1 MAFES
6 IFARHNNIYA
16 TCETKGINT
25 FMFKSYRFRLQPN
38 KQQAELLNKWEGHS
52 RWLWNHFL
60 NLEQKEYAANKKFI
74 WRYDLINLIPKLKK
88 QHKWLKEAPSQ
99 SLQQIGTSLDTALKG
114 LKFGKGFPK
123 FKKKNV
129 RNGQIL
135 IQNSPLQIKTSPT
148 HISLPKIG
156 RVKWIQHRDLPNG
169 KIKQAQITR
178 DVDKWFVSV
187 LVEIPD
193 VAKLPVD
200 PTTATSIGI
209 DLGIKHF
216 IVDSTGK
223 KINSPKF
230 LQQKAARLK
239 RYQRQVSRKKL
250 GSNNRNKARIK
261 LAKWHLGIANTRK
274 DWLHKLSNEIVNA
287 NDIVC
292 VEDLKTKE
300 LISRKSTKSL
310 NRQISDQGWG
320 MFLNMLR
327 YKCEHRGKTF
337 TQISQYKPSS
347 KTCSSC
353 GYKMSDMGL
362 KIRNW
367 ICPQC
372 GAEHDRDVNAA
383 LNIVFWGLMAT
394 PNTAGMA
401 GINACGDTKP
411 LIDDGHVTEVDEVS
425 MKQEAYR
432 SSVRR

>member
-1 MAFES
+1 MTFEGV
-6 IFARHNNIYA
+6 FARHKHIYA
-16 TCETKGINT
+16 TSTTNSINT
-25 FMFKSYRFRLQPN
+25 FMFKSYRFKLLPN
-38 KQQAELLNKWEGHS
+38 HQQTELLNKWEGHS

-60 NLEQKEYAANKKFI
+60 DLEQKEYSANKKFI
-74 WRYDLINLIPKLKK
+74 WRYDLINLIPELKK
-88 QHKWLKEAPSQ
+88 QNEWLREAPSQ
-99 SLQQIGTSLDTALKG
+99 SLQQIGTSMDTALKG
-114 LKFGKGFPK
+114 LKNGKKFPK

-135 IQNSPLQIKTSPT
+135 IQNSPLQIKTSES

-156 RVKWIQHRDLPNG
+156 QVKWKQHRELPTG
-169 KIKQAQITR
+169 KIKSASITR

-193 VAKLPVD
+193 VVKSHVD
-200 PTTATSIGI
+200 PATATSIGI

-216 IVDSTGK
+216 IVDSNGK
-223 KINSPKF
+223 KIDSPKF

-250 GSNNRNKARIK
+250 GSNNRNRARIK
-261 LAKWHLGIANTRK
+261 LANWHLDIANTRK
-274 DWLHKLSNEIVNA
+274 DWLHKLSNEIVNT

-320 MFLNMLR
+320 MFLEMLR

-337 TQISQYKPSS
+337 TQIDQYKPSS
-347 KTCSSC
+347 KTCSIC

-362 KIRNW
+362 KIRDW

-383 LNIVFWGLMAT
+383 LNILWWGLLAT

-401 GINACGDTKP
+401 GINACGVSKP
-411 LIDDGHVTEVDEVS
+411 LVDDGHVTRVGKDT
-425 MKQEAYR
+425 MKQEACGSLVHR
-432 SSVRR
+432 

>member
-1 MAFES
+1 
-6 IFARHNNIYA
+6 
-16 TCETKGINT
+16 
-25 FMFKSYRFRLQPN
+25 MFKSYRFQLQPTR
-38 KQQAELLNKWEGHS
+38 QQAELLNKWEGHS
-52 RWLWNHFL
+52 RWLWNYFL
-60 NLEQKEYAANKKFI
+60 DLEQKEYAANKKFI
-74 WRYDLINLIPKLKK
+74 WRYDLINLIPEIKK
-88 QHKWLKEAPSQ
+88 QHEWLCEAPSQ
-99 SLQQIGTSLDTALKG
+99 ALQQIGTSLDTALKG
-114 LKFGKGFPK
+114 LKSGKGFPK

-135 IQNSPLQIKTSPT
+135 IQNSPVQIKTSKS
-148 HISLPKIG
+148 HIQLPKIDKI
-156 RVKWIQHRDLPNG
+156 KWIQHRDLPNG
-169 KIKQAQITR
+169 RIKQAQITR
-178 DVDKWFVSV
+178 DVDRWFVSV
-187 LVEIPD
+187 LVEILD

-200 PTTATSIGI
+200 PSTATSIGI

-216 IVDSTGK
+216 IVDSNGK
-223 KINSPKF
+223 KVDSPKF

-239 RYQRQVSRKKL
+239 RYQRQVSRKQIGGK
-250 GSNNRNKARIK
+250 NRNKARTK
-261 LAKWHLGIANTRK
+261 LANWHLRIANTRK
-274 DWLHKLSNEIVNA
+274 DWLHKLSNEIVNT

-300 LISRKSTKSL
+300 LMTRKSTKSL

-327 YKCEHRGKTF
+327 YKCEHRCKTF
-337 TQISQYKPSS
+337 TQIGQYKSTS

-362 KIRNW
+362 KIRDW

-383 LNIVFWGLMAT
+383 LNILWWGLMAT
-394 PNTAGMA
+394 PNTAGMVV
-401 GINACGDTKP
+401 IDACGDTKP
-411 LIDDGHVTEVDEVS
+411 LIDDGHMTEVDEVS

>member
-1 MAFES
+1 
-6 IFARHNNIYA
+6 
-16 TCETKGINT
+16 
-25 FMFKSYRFRLQPN
+25 MFKSYRFRLMPN
-38 KQQAELLNKWEGHS
+38 KQQIELLNKWEGHS

-60 NLEQKEYAANKKFI
+60 DLEQKEYSANKKFI
-74 WRYDLINLIPKLKK
+74 WRYDLINLIPGLKT
-88 QHKWLKEAPSQ
+88 QYEWLKEAPSQ

-114 LKFGKGFPK
+114 LKSSKGFPQ

-135 IQNSPLQIKTSPT
+135 IQNSPTQIFPSKT
-148 HISLPKIG
+148 HIRLPKIG
-156 RVKWIQHRDLPNG
+156 SVKWVQHRDLPTG

-187 LVEIPD
+187 LVEIED
-193 VAKLPVD
+193 VVKLPVD
-200 PTTATSIGI
+200 PSTCVSIGI

-216 IVDSTGK
+216 VVDSNGK
-223 KINSPKF
+223 KIDSPKF
-230 LQQKAARLK
+230 LQQRAYRLK
-239 RYQRQVSRKKL
+239 RYQRQVSRKKK

-261 LAKWHLGIANTRK
+261 LARRHLDIANTRK
-274 DWLHKLSNEIVNA
+274 DWLQKLSNEIVNT

-300 LISRKSTKSL
+300 LMTRKSTKSL

-337 TQISQYKPSS
+337 SQIGQYKPSS
-347 KTCSSC
+347 KTCSAC
-353 GYKMSDMGL
+353 GYKMSDMSL
-362 KIRNW
+362 KIRDW

-383 LNIVFWGLMAT
+383 LNILWWGLMAT
-394 PNTAGMA
+394 PNTAGTA
-401 GINACGDTKP
+401 GIDACGVSNP
-411 LIDDGHVTEVDEVS
+411 LVDEGH
-425 MKQEAYR
+425 MTGFDKDTLKQEACGSLVHR
-432 SSVRR
+432 

>member
-1 MAFES
+1 
-6 IFARHNNIYA
+6 
-16 TCETKGINT
+16 
-25 FMFKSYRFRLQPN
+25 MFKSYRFQLQPTR
-38 KQQAELLNKWEGHS
+38 QQTELLNKWEGHS

-60 NLEQKEYAANKKFI
+60 DLEQKEYAANKKFI
-74 WRYDLINLIPKLKK
+74 WRYDLINLIPELKK
-88 QHKWLKEAPSQ
+88 QNEWLCEAPSQ
-99 SLQQIGTSLDTALKG
+99 ALQQIGTSLDTALKG
-114 LKFGKGFPK
+114 LKSGKGFPK

-135 IQNSPLQIKTSPT
+135 IQNSPVQIKTSKS
-148 HISLPKIG
+148 HIQLPKIG
-156 RVKWIQHRDLPNG
+156 KIKWIQHRNLPNG
-169 KIKQAQITR
+169 RIKQAQITR
-178 DVDKWFVSV
+178 DVDRWFVSV

-200 PTTATSIGI
+200 PSTATSIGI

-216 IVDSTGK
+216 IVDSNGK
-223 KINSPKF
+223 KVDSPKC
-230 LQQKAARLK
+230 LQQRVARLK
-239 RYQRQVSRKKL
+239 RYQRQVSRKQK
-250 GSNNRNKARIK
+250 GSNNRNRARTK
-261 LAKWHLGIANTRK
+261 LARWHLRIANTRK

-300 LISRKSTKSL
+300 LMTRKSTKSL

-337 TQISQYKPSS
+337 TQIGQYKPSS

-362 KIRNW
+362 KIRDW

-383 LNIVFWGLMAT
+383 LNILWWGLMAT
-394 PNTAGMA
+394 PNTAGIA
-401 GINACGDTKP
+401 GIDACGDTKP
-411 LIDDGHVTEVDEVS
+411 LIDDGHMTEVDEVS

>member
-1 MAFES
+1 
-6 IFARHNNIYA
+6 
-16 TCETKGINT
+16 
-25 FMFKSYRFRLQPN
+25 MFKSYRFRLQPN

-60 NLEQKEYAANKKFI
+60 DLEQKEYAANKKFI
-74 WRYDLINLIPKLKK
+74 WRYDLSNLIPELKK
-88 QHKWLKEAPSQ
+88 QNEWLKEAPSQ

-114 LKFGKGFPK
+114 LKSGKGFPK

-135 IQNSPLQIKTSPT
+135 IQNSPLQIKTSKS
-148 HISLPKIG
+148 HIQLPKIG
-156 RVKWIQHRDLPNG
+156 KIKWIRHRNLPDG
-169 KIKQAQITR
+169 RIKQAQITR
-178 DVDKWFVSV
+178 DVDRWFVSV

-193 VAKLPVD
+193 VAKLLVD
-200 PTTATSIGI
+200 PSTATSIGI

-216 IVDSTGK
+216 IVDSNGK
-223 KINSPKF
+223 KVDSPKF
-230 LQQKAARLK
+230 LQQRVARLK
-239 RYQRQVSRKKL
+239 RYQRQVSRKQK
-250 GSNNRNKARIK
+250 GSNNRNRARTK
-261 LAKWHLGIANTRK
+261 LARWHLGIANTRK
-274 DWLHKLSNEIVNA
+274 DWLHKLSNEIVET

-300 LISRKSTKSL
+300 LMTHKSTKSL

-337 TQISQYKPSS
+337 TQIGQYKPTS

-362 KIRNW
+362 KIRDW

-383 LNIVFWGLMAT
+383 LNILWWGLMAT
-394 PNTAGMA
+394 PNTAGIA
-401 GINACGDTKP
+401 GIDACGDTKP
-411 LIDDGHVTEVDEVS
+411 LIDDGHMTEVDEVS

-432 SSVRR
+432 SSVCR